1 MIIWFLIGLG
11 FLGIELL
18 NFGLISIW
26 FAIGAFITMFFTNL
40 SLLYQFYIFVGTSV
54 FSLILIRKASLKLL
68 KGKSSTV
75 DRIKNSRVKIIEIK
89 PDGNYSVYLEGKY
102 WNCISKD
109 ILKVGELAK
118 VEDYEGNKLILKK
131 IKEKE

>member
-40 SLLYQFYIFVGTSV
+40 SILYQFYIFVGTSV

-89 PDGNYSVYLEGKY
+89 PNDNYTVYLEGKY

-109 ILKVGELAK
+109 VFKIGEFAK